1 MRKAV
6 LISIQPKWCEL
17 IARGKKTVE
26 VRKTIPKLDTPF
38 KCYIYCT
45 KAPKGWF
52 FMHAPDVRMDG
63 KVIGEFVCDE
73 IELFS
78 VTTDDN
84 STISKKYMIAKSCM
98 TIQQLAQY
106 ELSSIAKDF
115 SVYKIGLYGWHISH
129 LKIYDKPKELREFGR
144 YDKPII
150 CPQSRCGKCGHWK
163 YMRVN
168 ADEYDYDC
176 DCNGLLDNIVP
187 LNRAPQSWC
196 YVEEREDNG

>member
-1 MRKAV
+1 MSKAV
-6 LISIQPKWCEL
+6 LISIKPEWCSL
-17 IARGKKTVE
+17 IATGKKTVE
-26 VRKTIPKLDTPF
+26 VRKTIPKIDTPF

-52 FMHAPDVRMDG
+52 FMNAPDVRRDR
-63 KVIGEFVCDE
+63 KVIGEFICDK
-73 IELFS
+73 IERFS
-78 VTTDDN
+78 TCTVEG
-84 STISKKYMIAKSCM
+84 STISEKEIVEKSCM
-98 TIQQLAQY
+98 TIQRLAQY
-106 ELSSIAKDF
+106 EVDSIPKDF
-115 SVYKIGLYGWHISH
+115 TICKIGLYGWHISD

-150 CPQSRCGKCGHWK
+150 CPQVRCGKCGHWR

-176 DCNGLLDNIVP
+176 DCNGLLDNIVY
-187 LNRAPQSWC
+187 LNRPPQSWC